1 MANLDVIIQEIGA
14 IEYNLDAV
22 NMKLKIKVNNCA
34 EFLNV
39 SFISDIYES
48 CAEVVGSMDLEVIL
62 YDVSTKI
69 KLTYNKVFGQVE
81 AVFP

>member
-22 NMKLKIKVNNCA
+22 NMKLKIKVDNCA

-48 CAEVVGSMDLEVIL
+48 CAEAIGSMDLEVVI
-62 YDVSTKI
+62 YDFSTRI
-69 KLTYNKVFGQVE
+69 KLTYNKVFSQVE
-81 AVFP
+81 AVFA